1 MIHWGAKIADSGR
14 SPMSE
19 WLEDHVLIIPTL
31 LLSSENHPPHTWQPY
46 LQTYLRLHSPAKLLS
61 HLVVNLDDSEQGLKG
76 EWMQIF
82 LERMIWA
89 DPSLVFPSLLPS
101 AGEG

>member
-1 MIHWGAKIADSGR
+1 MLF
-14 SPMSE
+14 P
-19 WLEDHVLIIPTL
+19 PTL
-31 LLSSENHPPHTWQPY
+31 LLSSENHPLPPY
-46 LQTYLRLHSPAKLLS
+46 LTILPPTLSASPLPAKLLS
-61 HLVVNLDDSEQGLKG
+61 HLVGDPHDSVQGLKG
-76 EWMQIF
+76 ERMHTF

>member
-1 MIHWGAKIADSGR
+1 
-14 SPMSE
+14 MSE
-19 WLEDHVLIIPTL
+19 WLEDHMLLTPTL
-31 LLSSENHPPHTWQPY
+31 LLSSENHPPHTWQLYLKPY
-46 LQTYLRLHSPAKLLS
+46 LHLHSPAKLLN
-61 HLVVNLDDSEQGLKG
+61 HLVGELDDSEQGLEG
-76 EWMQIF
+76 EGMQKF

>member
-1 MIHWGAKIADSGR
+1 
-14 SPMSE
+14 MSE
-19 WLEDHVLIIPTL
+19 CLEDHMLLTPILLI
-31 LLSSENHPPHTWQPY
+31 ENHPPHTWQPY

-61 HLVVNLDDSEQGLKG
+61 HLVGDLDDSGQGLEG
-76 EWMQIF
+76 EGMQIF
-82 LERMIWA
+82 FKRMIWA

>member
-1 MIHWGAKIADSGR
+1 
-14 SPMSE
+14 MSE
-19 WLEDHVLIIPTL
+19 CLEDHMFLTPTL
-31 LLSSENHPPHTWQPY
+31 LLSSENHPPPPYLTTFLQPY
-46 LQTYLRLHSPAKLLS
+46 LHLHSPAKLLS
-61 HLVVNLDDSEQGLKG
+61 HLVGDLDDSGQGLEG
-76 EWMQIF
+76 EGMQTF

>member
-1 MIHWGAKIADSGR
+1 
-14 SPMSE
+14 MSE
-19 WLEDHVLIIPTL
+19 WLEDHMLLTPTL

-46 LQTYLRLHSPAKLLS
+46 LQPYLHLHSPAKLLS
-61 HLVVNLDDSEQGLKG
+61 HLVGDLDDSGQGLEG
-76 EWMQIF
+76 EGMQTF

>member
-14 SPMSE
+14 SLMSE
-19 WLEDHVLIIPTL
+19 CLENHMLLTPTL
-31 LLSSENHPPHTWQPY
+31 LLPSENHPPHTWQPY

-61 HLVVNLDDSEQGLKG
+61 HLVVNLDDSGQGLEG
-76 EWMQIF
+76 EGMQTF
-82 LERMIWA
+82 LDRMIWA

>member
-1 MIHWGAKIADSGR
+1 M
-14 SPMSE
+14 
-19 WLEDHVLIIPTL
+19 
-31 LLSSENHPPHTWQPY
+31 
-46 LQTYLRLHSPAKLLS
+46 LLS
-61 HLVVNLDDSEQGLKG
+61 HLVGDLDDSGQGLEG
-76 EWMQIF
+76 EGMQKF

>member
-1 MIHWGAKIADSGR
+1 
-14 SPMSE
+14 MSE

-31 LLSSENHPPHTWQPY
+31 LLSSENHPLHTWQPY
-46 LQTYLRLHSPAKLLS
+46 LQPYLYLHPPAKLLT
-61 HLVVNLDDSEQGLKG
+61 HLVGDLDDSGQGLEG
-76 EWMQIF
+76 EGMQKF
-82 LERMIWA
+82 LERMIGA

>member
-1 MIHWGAKIADSGR
+1 
-14 SPMSE
+14 MSE
-19 WLEDHVLIIPTL
+19 CLEDHMLLTPTL

-46 LQTYLRLHSPAKLLS
+46 LQPYLHLHSPAKLLS
-61 HLVVNLDDSEQGLKG
+61 HLVGDLDLSGQGL
-76 EWMQIF
+76 EREVMQTF